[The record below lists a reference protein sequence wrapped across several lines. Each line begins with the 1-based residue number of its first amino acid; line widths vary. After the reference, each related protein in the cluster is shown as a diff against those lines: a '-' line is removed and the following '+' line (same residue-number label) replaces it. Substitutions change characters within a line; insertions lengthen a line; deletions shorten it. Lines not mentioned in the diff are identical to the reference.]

1 MARPT
6 LAPLARLTLGAILTP
21 AFLLASSGP
30 IAGAQTGTPACP
42 PAASTSTTEPSG
54 APAPAL
60 GSVTPSPEQVLVC
73 VGAEAI
79 TGATYL
85 HWASIADNI
94 DEPPGHKHEKP
105 PIAGTAEQVLGF
117 LISSDWIIGEA
128 RERGIVFSEATVRK
142 KFDRIRDQQ
151 FPHHGEFEKFLK
163 SSGET
168 VADLLFRVRLNL
180 MSEQI
185 QKQVLAG
192 HHGKRA
198 QRQALANFVGEF
210 KSRWMGQT
218 YCEPAFAVKTC
229 GHVQSLQPTPA
240 S

>member
-1 MARPT
+1 MTRPT
-6 LAPLARLTLGAILTP
+6 LASLQRPTAGAVLTLAL
-21 AFLLASSGP
+21 LLASSAT
-30 IAGAQTGTPACP
+30 IAGAQTGAPDCP
-42 PAASTSTTEPSG
+42 PAVSTSTTEPSSTT
-54 APAPAL
+54 APAL
-60 GSVTPSPEQVLVC
+60 GSVVPDEEQVLVC

-85 HWASIADNI
+85 HWRTIAD
-94 DEPPGHKHEKP
+94 DAAKQPGHTHVKLP
-105 PIAGTAEQVLGF
+105 SSVAAEQVMGF
-117 LISSDWIIGEA
+117 LISSDWIVGEG
-128 RERGIVFSEATVRK
+128 RERGIVISEAAVRK
-142 KFDRIRDQQ
+142 SFDRARDRG
-151 FPHHGEFEKFLK
+151 FPHPGEFRKFLA

-180 MSEQI
+180 LSEQI

-218 YCEPAFAVKTC
+218 YCEPAFTVADC
-229 GHVQSLQPTPA
+229 GHTQSL
-240 S
+240 